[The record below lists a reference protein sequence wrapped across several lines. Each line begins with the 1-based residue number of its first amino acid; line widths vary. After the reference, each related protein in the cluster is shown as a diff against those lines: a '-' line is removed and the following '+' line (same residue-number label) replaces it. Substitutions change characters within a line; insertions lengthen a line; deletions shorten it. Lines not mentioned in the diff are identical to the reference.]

1 MGVNEQNSEALSI
14 EDLEVLLNKEI
25 PATDISKSTSTEQQN
40 TNENT
45 EDKYDKYLS
54 EETLKARNKIDSG
67 APIIS
72 TTQTQEQNK
81 QKQTKQ
87 PKQTKPK
94 QEKPKSNLI
103 TRLKQNYQIFLLN
116 LKNKNRIK
124 QEKRKEQP
132 EVKMEPLDKIL
143 HIGVLIV
150 LIASSLIF
158 LSSIVILANI
168 SHDIKELRNEDKS
181 VIIETNT
188 ASKATEIKGSGKL
201 ICTNKKLQ

>member
-14 EDLEVLLNKEI
+14 QDLEVLLNKEI
-25 PATDISKSTSTEQQN
+25 PATDISKELSTEQSN

-54 EETLKARNKIDSG
+54 EETLKARNKTNSG

-72 TTQTQEQNK
+72 ITQTQEQSK
-81 QKQTKQ
+81 Q
-87 PKQTKPK
+87 KQTKPK

-116 LKNKNRIK
+116 LKNKNRIR
-124 QEKRKEQP
+124 QERRKEQP
-132 EVKMEPLDKIL
+132 EVKMEPLDRIL

-168 SHDIKELRNEDKS
+168 SHDIKELRNKDKP
-181 VIIETNT
+181 VITETSTRNT
-188 ASKATEIKGSGKL
+188 AAEIKERDKL